1 MKQPTQTKQ
10 AKRFGWPELLLTA
23 LAALLVGFY
32 AGTVFVD
39 AYRADK
45 AGSAPTAQTQ
55 TPAARAEDESHEA
68 ERARITILERQVAAK
83 PDDLAAWIE
92 LGNLAFDTHQPNK
105 AAPAYEAALK
115 LDPRNPDVWTDL
127 GIMYRDLGRFR
138 DAVTA
143 FDKAVALD
151 PGHDNARF
159 NKGVVLLHDL
169 KDRDGALEAWEGLVR
184 VNPLAQTP
192 DGRPLVDVIAE
203 TRKAR

>member
-39 AYRADK
+39 AYRSGQ
-45 AGSAPTAQTQ
+45 AGGAPTAQNQ
-55 TPAARAEDESHEA
+55 VPAAQAPDESHQA
-68 ERARITILERQVAAK
+68 ERARIEILERQVQAK
-83 PDDLAAWIE
+83 PGDLAAWVE
-92 LGNLAFDTHQPNK
+92 LGNLAFDTHQPDK
-105 AAPAYEAALK
+105 AVPAYEAALK
-115 LDPRNPDVWTDL
+115 LDPRNPNVWTDL
-127 GIMYRDLGRFR
+127 GVMYRDLGRFR
-138 DAVTA
+138 DAVAA

-151 PGHDNARF
+151 PGHDTARF

-169 KDRDGALEAWEGLVR
+169 KDRAGAIEAWEGLLR

-192 DGRPLVDVIAE
+192 DGRPLADVLDE
-203 TRKAR
+203 VRKVR

>member
-1 MKQPTQTKQ
+1 MTNELRDRHVRW
-10 AKRFGWPELLLTA
+10 AKVAEID
-23 LAALLVGFY
+23 V
-32 AGTVFVD
+32 
-39 AYRADK
+39 RAI
-45 AGSAPTAQTQ
+45 
-55 TPAARAEDESHEA
+55 
-68 ERARITILERQVAAK
+68 ERA
-83 PDDLAAWIE
+83 DDLAAWIE

-138 DAVTA
+138 DAVAA